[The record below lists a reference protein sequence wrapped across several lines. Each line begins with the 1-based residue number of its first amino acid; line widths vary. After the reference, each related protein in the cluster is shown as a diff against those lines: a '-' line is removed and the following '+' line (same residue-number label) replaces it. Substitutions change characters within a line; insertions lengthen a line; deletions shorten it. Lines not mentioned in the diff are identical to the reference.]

1 MSKLYVSLPCYNEEQ
16 NIGILID
23 QWIGQKDE
31 LASKGVDLIVC
42 PIDDCSTDNTKAV
55 MLSKQE
61 QYTGSLVSP
70 VFHEVNKNLRG
81 GLNTSIEQFLKI
93 GKDGDLM
100 CLMDG
105 DATHDPKYIQS
116 MYDLLQEKNLD
127 CVIASRYQPG
137 ANVVGLKFHRK
148 MMSDFA
154 KIYYSMV
161 LKVPGVK
168 DYTCGYRIYRLSA
181 IEKLVEKFGHEP
193 IKEQSFACMMEF
205 LYKLHLCGISFG
217 EVGFELRYDKKQGA
231 SKMNVFKTMKNS
243 LFCAPKFKKLKKT
256 M

>member
-1 MSKLYVSLPCYNEEQ
+1 MSKLYVFLPCYNEEQ

-23 QWIGQKDE
+23 QWVGQKDE
-31 LASKGVDLIVC
+31 LARKGVELIIR
-42 PIDDCSTDNTKAV
+42 PIDDCSTDNTREIMNLK
-55 MLSKQE
+55 KE
-61 QYTGSLVSP
+61 QYSQALVQP

-81 GLNTSIEQFLKI
+81 GLNTSIETFLKT
-93 GKDGDLM
+93 GQEGDLM

-105 DATHDPKYIQS
+105 DATHDPKYVQP
-116 MYDLLQEKNLD
+116 MYDLLEEKNLD

-161 LKVPGVK
+161 LRVPDVK

-181 IEKLVEKFGHEP
+181 IQKLVEKFGHEP

-205 LYKLHLCGISFG
+205 LYKLYLAGATFD
-217 EVGFELRYDKKQGA
+217 EVGFELRYDNKQGE
-231 SKMNVFKTMKNS
+231 SKMKVFTTMRKS
-243 LFCAPKFKKLKKT
+243 LTTALKLRRMK
-256 M
+256 